1 MKRRTVLLGAAT
13 AASGIL
19 PLRTFAQEPWPAAGK
34 PVKIVVPY
42 PPGGTVDFAARQFAG
57 QLAKQ
62 MNGSFIVENR
72 AGASGMIG
80 TSYVAASPPDG
91 HTLLAVD
98 TSYAIRPGTIKS
110 IPYDTASAFAHVS
123 TLFQSPFVLIVAP
136 GSPYTS
142 AEQIFAAAR
151 KNPEKIT
158 FGSGGVG
165 TSLHLAAELMMAEG
179 KFKMFHVPFKG
190 GAEAMVAVMGGQ
202 VDCFVTTMPSVMGA
216 LQGEKL
222 RALAVSGAR
231 RVEALPDVPLFSEV
245 GLPGFVARDWIGISA
260 PRATPA
266 PAISALNE
274 QVTKAVA
281 DRAFTANLVRQGAD
295 PAAMPAKAFSDFVD
309 QQLLSWAKVCAG
321 AGITPA

>member
-1 MKRRTVLLGAAT
+1 MKRRTILLGTAA
-13 AASGIL
+13 AASGIF
-19 PLRTFAQEPWPAAGK
+19 PLRSFAQESWPVAGR

-42 PPGGTVDFAARQFAG
+42 PPGGTVDFAARQLAG

-62 MNGSFIVENR
+62 TNATFIVENR

-91 HTLLAVD
+91 HTLLAID

-110 IPYDTASAFAHVS
+110 IPYDTSRAFVHVS

-136 GSPYTS
+136 GSPYRS
-142 AEQIFAAAR
+142 AEQIFTAAR
-151 KNPEKIT
+151 QNPDKIT

-179 KFKMFHVPFKG
+179 RFKMFHVPFKG

-216 LQGEKL
+216 VQSEKL
-222 RALAVSGAR
+222 RALAVSGSR
-231 RVEALPDVPLFSEV
+231 RVEELPGVPLFSEA

-266 PAISALNE
+266 QTIDALNG
-274 QVTKAVA
+274 QIAKAVA

-295 PAAMPAKAFSDFVD
+295 PAAMPAKAFSNFVD
-309 QQLLSWAKVCAG
+309 QQVLSWAKVCAD

>member
-1 MKRRTVLLGAAT
+1 MKRRTVLLGAAS
-13 AASGIL
+13 AASWL
-19 PLRTFAQEPWPAAGK
+19 SPLNTSAQEHWPAAGK
-34 PVKIVVPY
+34 AVKIVVPY

-62 MNGSFIVENR
+62 TGGSFIVENR

-80 TSYVAASPPDG
+80 TSFVAASAPDG
-91 HTLLAVD
+91 HTLLAID

-110 IPYDTASAFAHVS
+110 IPYDTASAFTHVS
-123 TLFQSPFVLIVAP
+123 TLFQSPFVLLVSP
-136 GSPYTS
+136 TSPYTS
-142 AEQIFAAAR
+142 AAQVFAAAR

-202 VDCFVTTMPSVMGA
+202 VDCFVTTLPSVMGA
-216 LQGEKL
+216 IKGEKL
-222 RALAVSGAR
+222 RILAVSGAR
-231 RVEALPDVPLFSEV
+231 RVEELPSVPLFSDV
-245 GLPGFVARDWIGISA
+245 GLPGFMARDWIGISA
-260 PRATPA
+260 PRSTPTQA
-266 PAISALNE
+266 VSALSE
-274 QVTKAVA
+274 QIAKAVGNRPFA
-281 DRAFTANLVRQGAD
+281 ANLIRQGAD
-295 PAAMPAKAFSDFVD
+295 PGAMPAQEFSDFVD
-309 QQLLSWAKVCAG
+309 QQLRSWAKVCAG